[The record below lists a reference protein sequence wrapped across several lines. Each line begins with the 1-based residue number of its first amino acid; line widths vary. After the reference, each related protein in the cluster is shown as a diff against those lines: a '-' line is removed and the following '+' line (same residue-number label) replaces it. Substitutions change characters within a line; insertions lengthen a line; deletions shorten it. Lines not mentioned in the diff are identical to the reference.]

1 MGAMVKRCKT
11 EGCKAEL
18 TDPTKGYCSI
28 HIHNIRQLNETVF
41 NLLRRY
47 NYETMENANE
57 TDA

>member
-1 MGAMVKRCKT
+1 MKRCKT

-28 HIHNIRQLNETVF
+28 HIHHIQQLNETVF

-47 NYETMENANE
+47 EYETVEDRNKK
-57 TDA
+57 DA